1 MVLLMLVQVAVSLKR
16 MRRGLMQILVNF
28 SPGSRSKDCKC
39 EGVLL
44 FEDFEDH
51 ILYFHVLCLA
61 SGIRN
66 EYDLVVIWSYYSHDN
81 QRDIGYQRAK
91 ETDLHQYR
99 SSTKVAFRRREI
111 CRKKRT
117 ITLYP
122 NIIFQK

>member
-1 MVLLMLVQVAVSLKR
+1 
-16 MRRGLMQILVNF
+16 MQILVNF
-28 SPGSRSKDCKC
+28 SPGSRSKDWKC

-51 ILYFHVLCLA
+51 ILYFHVLRFA
-61 SGIRN
+61 TEIRN

-91 ETDLHQYR
+91 ETDLHQYS
-99 SSTKVAFRRREI
+99 SSTKVVYI
-111 CRKKRT
+111 YRKKRT